1 MAPRVQQGAL
11 PHGEVPPRV
20 LGQVVAAHET
30 AVAHGTGEP
39 LLPGVGAVVAR
50 QLVGAREL
58 PLAVFPLASEGL
70 LTCSETNS
78 VSVLCVV
85 SLSHCKVSP
94 VCVLMWALRWELLK

>member
-50 QLVGAREL
+50 QLIGAREL
-58 PLAVFPLASEGL
+58 PLAVLPLASEGL
-70 LTCSETNS
+70 LTCGKTSS
-78 VSVLCVV
+78 VSVPLAVVSASLPVRSHLCV
-85 SLSHCKVSP
+85 SSCGP
-94 VCVLMWALRWELLK
+94 